1 MDVGIWITLL
11 LGVAAIVVGIT
22 AFARQQHRIP
32 LIVLALLLA
41 VAAVIV
47 AIVAAFGA
55 AAASDQPGTSHPTA
69 TPTTADT
76 PASTPSSSEE
86 PESEPS
92 SEPTVA
98 VVPTQPET
106 LYLMNL
112 DEDAIV
118 RDPHWVWD
126 SEGANSI
133 AGVTYPNSLS
143 YEFQNCSRCTESL
156 EFIVPAGYTRLQ
168 GVFGLSDSS
177 RHDDVIDG
185 VVYFTVYDASG
196 NQLTA
201 PQRIEYPESVP
212 VDIDIA
218 GQPRIRIEM
227 SEGTNHEQFVLGDAA
242 IVR

>member
-11 LGVAAIVVGIT
+11 LGVAAIVVGVT
-22 AFARQQHRIP
+22 AFAQQQHRVP

-41 VAAVIV
+41 AAAVIV
-47 AIVAAFGA
+47 VIVAALGA
-55 AAASDQPGTSHPTA
+55 AAASGQPGTSQPKA
-69 TPTTADT
+69 TPTTADI
-76 PASTPSSSEE
+76 PVSTPSDNEE

-92 SEPTVA
+92 SEPTAA
-98 VVPTQPET
+98 VVPTQPKT

-112 DEDAIV
+112 DDDAIV
-118 RDPHWVWD
+118 QDPHWVWD
-126 SEGANSI
+126 SEGPNAVG
-133 AGVTYPNSLS
+133 GVTYPNSLS

-185 VVYFTVYDASG
+185 VVYFTIYDASG

-212 VDIDIA
+212 VDVDIA

-227 SEGTNHEQFVLGDAA
+227 SEGTNYEQFVLGDAA
-242 IVR
+242 IVQ